1 MKKTKINH
9 NESVSLWNYTLSP
22 GWSRAEVEVLKLA
35 LQKFGIGK
43 WSRIIKSKCLPGKSI
58 GQIYLQTQRIMGQQ
72 SLGDFMGLHVDIER
86 VFIDNSRK
94 QGVVRKNNCIINTG
108 DNPNKIERAI
118 KINENREKYGI
129 TEAAAKEIKLPKKKK
144 SLFEEIILLDEIET
158 NKFST
163 VEKIEHLK
171 KLLKLVSYKLHIMDR
186 FGKDYFEKFTLQGPN
201 LIQDSMLVK
210 RSYFKDSNPTLNTK
224 LEDFLKKGKPHESA
238 EISKYNL
245 EEEMYNQ
252 YLKKVRRKPAPQE
265 NMDEPVLINLKK
277 VSQNKFQVTEMV
289 N

>member
-43 WSRIIKSKCLPGKSI
+43 WSRIIRSECLPGKSI

-108 DNPNKIERAI
+108 DNPNKIERAR
-118 KINENREKYGI
+118 KINENFEKYGI
-129 TEAAAKEIKLPKKKK
+129 SEEAVKKIRLPKRKK

-186 FGKDYFEKFTLQGPN
+186 FGKDYFEKFSLQGPN
-201 LIQDSMLVK
+201 LVQDSLLVK
-210 RSYFKDSNPTLNTK
+210 RSYFKDSNPSANTR
-224 LEDFLKKGKPHESA
+224 LEDFLKKGKPIETG
-238 EISKYNL
+238 EINSYNL
-245 EEEMYNQ
+245 EEEMYQQ
-252 YLKKVRRKPAPQE
+252 YLKKVRRKPLKV
-265 NMDEPVLINLKK
+265 EPEDKSVLISLKK
-277 VSQNKFQVTEMV
+277 ISTDKFEVTKMV

>member
-43 WSRIIKSKCLPGKSI
+43 WARIIRSQCLPGKSI

-72 SLGDFMGLHVDIER
+72 SLGDFMGLNVDIER
-86 VFIDNSRK
+86 VFIDNSK
-94 QGVVRKNNCIINTG
+94 KTGVVRKNNCIINTG
-108 DNPNKIERAI
+108 DNPNKIERAR

-129 TEAAAKEIKLPKKKK
+129 AFEIISKIKLPKRRK
-144 SLFEEIILLDEIET
+144 SLFKDIILLDEIET

-163 VEKIEHLK
+163 VEKIVHLK
-171 KLLKLVSYKLHIMDR
+171 KLLRLVSYKLHVMDR
-186 FGKDYFEKFTLQGPN
+186 FGHNYFDKFSMKGPDLNKEN
-201 LIQDSMLVK
+201 LLGK
-210 RSYFKDSNPTLNTK
+210 RNYFKDSMPEANGK
-224 LEDFLKKGKPHESA
+224 LQAFLKETKPIDTS
-238 EISKYNL
+238 EIGEETL
-245 EEEMYNQ
+245 EEEMYLQ
-252 YLKKVRRKPAPQE
+252 YIRKQRKKKRLNGPVIIGLKKIKD
-265 NMDEPVLINLKK
+265 DEYK
-277 VSQNKFQVTEMV
+277 VMGNA

>member
-9 NESVSLWNYTLSP
+9 NESASLWNYTLSP

-43 WSRIIKSKCLPGKSI
+43 WARIIRSKCLPGKSI

-72 SLGDFMGLHVDIER
+72 SLGDFMGLHVDIQQI
-86 VFIDNSRK
+86 FIDNSRK

-108 DNPNKIERAI
+108 DNPNKAERSR
-118 KINENREKYGI
+118 KIAENREKYGI
-129 TEAAAKEIKLPKKKK
+129 SEEAVRQIRLPKRKK
-144 SLFEEIILLDEIET
+144 SLFDDIILLDEIET

-163 VEKIEHLK
+163 VEKIDNLK

-186 FGKDYFEKFTLQGPN
+186 FGRDYFDKFVLQGPQ
-201 LIQDSMLVK
+201 LSEASLGK
-210 RSYFKDSNPTLNTK
+210 RSYFKDSDPAANAK
-224 LEDFLKKGKPHESA
+224 LVDFLKQKKSA
-238 EISKYNL
+238 PSGEISSQNL
-245 EEEMYNQ
+245 EEEMYQQ
-252 YLKKVRRKPAPQE
+252 YLKKLRKKRGLGQR
-265 NMDEPVLINLKK
+265 VVIGLKR
-277 VSQNKFQVTEMV
+277 VAQDKFEVAEMV